1 MNSFKVA
8 VRLWRI
14 LNNDK
19 PARTLLL
26 SLVILFAALFDS
38 FFIFM
43 VFFFI
48 DYLFSGEQLGD
59 LIFNIGNNEYRIQGN
74 YVYAPFLLISL
85 TPLVRYLAQA
95 HIINYGN
102 QLANKLSVALYQ
114 RYIYANLESTEK
126 FTTSDLNA
134 AILSKTNMVTHSAIM
149 PLIQII
155 GNIISVTGICVSL
168 LVIET
173 KTTFIAAFG
182 LGLLYTIIYLLKAN
196 TIRQASFIINKSL
209 DACSQYIQDGL
220 SSKRYVINN
229 FLQVKFIDKF
239 NTQDKYLRVR
249 LAQLAKTAIFPRYAL
264 EAVVLLGLIT
274 FPLISSGDLTH
285 LVPLIGTFAVAGQ
298 RLLPLTQQIF
308 ASTTSLNGAT
318 ASVKSLLADLEGNYI
333 PFRSSD
339 ELLTNRVAD
348 VELRISNLI
357 VGYDGIALTEVPG
370 ITIKSG
376 DIVAITGESGVGKS
390 TLLDTIAGFIQPI
403 SGCIKFNGLKLSD
416 KVCKSYWNTIT
427 YIAQDNNFPNLSIH
441 DAVNFHCTDERT
453 GFEYDRKTYMKSL
466 KLSNCLEFINV
477 LPGGDTYQ
485 LGEGGSQISG
495 GQRQRL
501 AIARSLNRYYRILF
515 LDEPTS
521 ALDEDN
527 AVQVLKNIINDNKN
541 NIVIFTTHNKTLVEL
556 ANKHIHLK

>member
-1 MNSFKVA
+1 M
-8 VRLWRI
+8 
-14 LNNDK
+14 
-19 PARTLLL
+19 
-26 SLVILFAALFDS
+26 
-38 FFIFM
+38 
-43 VFFFI
+43 
-48 DYLFSGEQLGD
+48 
-59 LIFNIGNNEYRIQGN
+59 
-74 YVYAPFLLISL
+74 
-85 TPLVRYLAQA
+85 
-95 HIINYGN
+95 
-102 QLANKLSVALYQ
+102 
-114 RYIYANLESTEK
+114 
-126 FTTSDLNA
+126 
-134 AILSKTNMVTHSAIM
+134 
-149 PLIQII
+149 
-155 GNIISVTGICVSL
+155 
-168 LVIET
+168 
-173 KTTFIAAFG
+173 
-182 LGLLYTIIYLLKAN
+182 
-196 TIRQASFIINKSL
+196 
-209 DACSQYIQDGL
+209 
-220 SSKRYVINN
+220 
-229 FLQVKFIDKF
+229 
-239 NTQDKYLRVR
+239 
-249 LAQLAKTAIFPRYAL
+249 
-264 EAVVLLGLIT
+264 
-274 FPLISSGDLTH
+274 
-285 LVPLIGTFAVAGQ
+285 
-298 RLLPLTQQIF
+298 
-308 ASTTSLNGAT
+308 
-318 ASVKSLLADLEGNYI
+318 
-333 PFRSSD
+333 
-339 ELLTNRVAD
+339 
-348 VELRISNLI
+348 I

-416 KVCKSYWNTIT
+416 KVCQSYWNTIT